1 MLDEHKEVNHKVIDS
16 MDLNYASLVQMQM
29 NLIAMLA
36 NKDEEYFKLIMRQL
50 ITKVSINKKDFNLE
64 KIAQIIS
71 YLSSSIIPE
80 KIFMEFATIFLEMN
94 DLVFVQDMI

>member
-36 NKDEEYFKLIMRQL
+36 NKDEEYFKLIMR
-50 ITKVSINKKDFNLE
+50 
-64 KIAQIIS
+64 
-71 YLSSSIIPE
+71 
-80 KIFMEFATIFLEMN
+80 
-94 DLVFVQDMI
+94 